1 MHHLI
6 PILSVLPFV
15 FALDVQPVRKLSP
28 LPLEQKGSKANLRF
42 LLRQLPLPLTTPFC
56 RDNGHSHESLDG
68 RIILRSLGRID

>member
-28 LPLEQKGSKANLRF
+28 LPLEQKGSKADLRF
-42 LLRQLPLPLTTPFC
+42 LLR
-56 RDNGHSHESLDG
+56 
-68 RIILRSLGRID
+68 